1 MQRLAKELK
10 ARGHQPRRALLT
22 HQLQLAKSAADARDQ
37 HGLYSVIR
45 RLAPK
50 SSRQVVRIRDSNGG
64 MLNVEHEFCE
74 IQGYFSELFQS
85 SSPHFAYVR
94 IDLWSFKMCG
104 RPCGPPELG
113 RLCRQPQLQPFR
125 ACEGQILQPLAELM
139 SECYQGKSPVPPH
152 WLPCHLALLPKPNKS
167 TRRPENL
174 RPLGIQDPAA
184 KIYSRALRSALY
196 EEVKD
201 TVLKFPQ
208 FSYLANRSTE
218 DAIHRVMEH
227 CRAVRCRRE
236 RAVRTVYSKKAGVKR
251 PKIGG
256 GAQLTLD
263 MSTAFDRVPRSSLTE
278 ALLWA
283 GASMQ
288 TVQGVLDLHEQC
300 KYVIRHG
307 PHTSYLS
314 MKRGV
319 KQGCTLAPLLWV
331 VYSVYVAHHIGL
343 ETDYQWMLSH
353 LTMYADD
360 THACWDLASSA
371 DLRFMS
377 LCVRRIYEV
386 YARFGMKLNP
396 QKSVFVASSEYRAG
410 NGYGK
415 GAAAIRCLAV

>member
-1 MQRLAKELK
+1 M
-10 ARGHQPRRALLT
+10 
-22 HQLQLAKSAADARDQ
+22 
-37 HGLYSVIR
+37 
-45 RLAPK
+45 
-50 SSRQVVRIRDSNGG
+50 VRIRDPSGG

-85 SSPHFAYVR
+85 SSPSFEYVR
-94 IDLWSFKMCG
+94 QVYD
-104 RPCGPPELG
+104 RPLEALRSTRIGKAVPATSASASA
-113 RLCRQPQLQPFR
+113 FR
-125 ACEGQILQPLAELM
+125 ACEGQILQPLEVLM

-152 WLPCHLALLPKPNKS
+152 WLLCHLALLPKPKKS

-174 RPLGIQDPAA
+174 RPVGIQDPAA
-184 KIYSRALRSALY
+184 KIYSRALKSALY

-201 TVLKFPQ
+201 TILTFPQ
-208 FSYLANRSTE
+208 FSYLASRSTE

-227 CRAVRCRRE
+227 CRAVRHRHE
-236 RAVRTVYSKKAGVKR
+236 LAVRTVYSKKEGVKP
-251 PKIGG
+251 PKIRG

-307 PHTSYLS
+307 PHASYLS

-331 VYSVYVAHHIGL
+331 VYSVYVAHHVGL
-343 ETDYQWMLSH
+343 
-353 LTMYADD
+353 A
-360 THACWDLASSA
+360 
-371 DLRFMS
+371 
-377 LCVRRIYEV
+377 
-386 YARFGMKLNP
+386 
-396 QKSVFVASSEYRAG
+396 
-410 NGYGK
+410 
-415 GAAAIRCLAV
+415 